1 MLQGLN
7 LLERAIKQLDEFE
20 NTQTIQTNA
29 ALIFEIESAKQLLQ
43 RVQSVR
49 DNFIKSQE
57 NPSILCDELNHLQLM
72 LSQMRYEVINAQSLY
87 TLKRFR
93 PKVEQIS
100 QVAKSVSSDQAVSFT
115 GRRHR
120 GNY

>member
-57 NPSILCDELNHLQLM
+57 NPSILCDELNHLQLI
-72 LSQMRYEVINAQSLY
+72 LNQMRYEVTNAQRLSI
-87 TLKRFR
+87 LKRFS